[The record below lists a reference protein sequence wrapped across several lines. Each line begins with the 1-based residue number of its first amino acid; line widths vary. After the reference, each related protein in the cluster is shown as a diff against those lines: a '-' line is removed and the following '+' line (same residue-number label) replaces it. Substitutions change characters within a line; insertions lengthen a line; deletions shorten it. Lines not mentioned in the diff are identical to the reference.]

1 MSVNYVHLPHLTPE
15 STPPDPFDL
24 ACAQAARR
32 FHSSIPEYAPTPLV
46 SLPSLAAKTGVAS
59 IHVKDESYRFG
70 LDAFKVLGGSYS
82 IARKLGELLDIP
94 AEDLSYELLTSR
106 EIHDKTGTLTFVT
119 ATDGNHGRG
128 VAWAARQ
135 LGCRAHVYLPAGSVP
150 ARAQAILDAG
160 AAQAE
165 ILPLSYDET
174 VQYAARMAEAHGW
187 QLIQDTSWPGYE
199 AVPTWIIQGYTTM
212 AREAADQL
220 AQAGHPRPTHIF
232 LQAGVGAMAGGVLG
246 CLAARYGD
254 QAPVFVSVEPED
266 IPCIYRSALA
276 GDGQPHTVAG
286 EAGTIMAGLNCG
298 TPCSLT
304 WPVLRDGVTWYFAC
318 PDAVAEA
325 GMRRLGRP
333 LPGDQAV
340 VSGESGAVTAGLLDW
355 LTTRPD
361 LADLRQR
368 MGLDGESVILL
379 FSTEGDTDPDHYR
392 QVLCD

>member
-1 MSVNYVHLPHLTPE
+1 
-15 STPPDPFDL
+15 
-24 ACAQAARR
+24 
-32 FHSSIPEYAPTPLV
+32 
-46 SLPSLAAKTGVAS
+46 
-59 IHVKDESYRFG
+59 
-70 LDAFKVLGGSYS
+70 
-82 IARKLGELLDIP
+82 
-94 AEDLSYELLTSR
+94 
-106 EIHDKTGTLTFVT
+106 
-119 ATDGNHGRG
+119 
-128 VAWAARQ
+128 
-135 LGCRAHVYLPAGSVP
+135 
-150 ARAQAILDAG
+150 
-160 AAQAE
+160 
-165 ILPLSYDET
+165 
-174 VQYAARMAEAHGW
+174 MAEAHGW

-220 AQAGHPRPTHIF
+220 AQAGHPRPTHVF

-340 VSGESGAVTAGLLDW
+340 VSGESGAVTAGLLDMEINSGRLIIGPAGW
-355 LTTRPD
+355 QSFQEMFVSTKNVSAVLGETKD
-361 LADLRQR
+361 LQHEKYSQAY
-368 MGLDGESVILL
+368 I
-379 FSTEGDTDPDHYR
+379 
-392 QVLCD
+392 